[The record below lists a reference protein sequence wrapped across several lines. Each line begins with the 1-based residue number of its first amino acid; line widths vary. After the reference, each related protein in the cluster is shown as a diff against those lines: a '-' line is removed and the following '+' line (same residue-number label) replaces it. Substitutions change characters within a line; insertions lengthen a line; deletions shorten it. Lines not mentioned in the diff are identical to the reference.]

1 MVDWSFQAS
10 FRMTYFQILIALEE
24 WSSGQ
29 LVAFPTLVTIAN
41 TISQRIQELVPK
53 VHSFKEGRPAAW
65 RKFCHCVHTG
75 AFNQM
80 DSLVHPQR
88 LAFLST
94 AIDDTHNVEME

>member
-1 MVDWSFQAS
+1 
-10 FRMTYFQILIALEE
+10 MTHFQILVALEE

-41 TISQRIQELVPK
+41 TIGQRIQELVPK

-65 RKFCHCVHTG
+65 RTFCHCVHTG

-88 LAFLST
+88 LTFLST
-94 AIDDTHNVEME
+94 AIDDTYNVDMEL